1 MTISQEE
8 SLLCRGLMLKRAST
22 TCSPNSTRACR
33 PCDDDRDLSTESIRQ
48 TGRRVS
54 RNPLFKTSRSRR
66 ASQFY
71 ILTWEKLRDLLVKHH
86 KAYLK
91 KHDGVRLNSTTLHL
105 AALEAQKEIVEL
117 LIANGGDVNA
127 MDDFGLTPLHEA
139 AGRGHKE
146 IVKLLIQEQA
156 DVHAKNNIVA
166 CRPILGRQPLCGALR
181 PPQAPAV
188 SLSQRLCPHRLPA
201 HFVP

>member
-1 MTISQEE
+1 MKHILITIAAVLVVGCGESQSPEPPTAKAPDISIQKAAEE
-8 SLLCRGLMLKRAST
+8 ENIET
-22 TCSPNSTRACR
+22 
-33 PCDDDRDLSTESIRQ
+33 
-48 TGRRVS
+48 
-54 RNPLFKTSRSRR
+54 
-66 ASQFY
+66 
-71 ILTWEKLRDLLVKHH
+71 VKQHL
-86 KAYLK
+86 A
-91 KHDGVRLNSTTLHL
+91 DGV
-105 AALEAQKEIVEL
+105 
-117 LIANGGDVNA
+117 DVNA
-127 MDDFGLTPLHEA
+127 RDDFGLTPLHEA